1 MNEQELEE
9 NQMLVNLVKVKDEEI
24 MQLKRQ
30 MGNNSAMNNSEKSP
44 SRSNNASPLR
54 PRKQGSAGREGSQN
68 RSANNLDNSRL
79 EDQLHAMN

>member
-54 PRKQGSAGREGSQN
+54 PRKQGSAGREGSLN

-79 EDQLHAMN
+79 ED

>member
-30 MGNNSAMNNSEKSP
+30 MGNNSAINHSDNSP

-54 PRKQGSAGREGSQN
+54 PRKQGSAGRDGSQN
-68 RSANNLDNSRL
+68 RSGNNLNSSQL
-79 EDQLHAMN
+79 ED